1 MLTLPHVDAYA
12 VGDVIVGGAFLL
24 LGVATT
30 RTNGRVGALMAAT
43 GIAWFAG
50 SVTPA
55 AVLWHRGP
63 LVHLLLAYPTGRL
76 LGWPARVLVGAAYVS
91 AVVPALGLRDDV
103 TLVLVLATLVVA
115 IRVRHGAGGSV
126 RMAGAAAL
134 ATTCAVLGVLAVAAV
149 LRIVSVHVDAL
160 VLWAYDAAL
169 VGAAVAMY
177 EGHRRGRL
185 RDAMITG
192 VIVDLGAAGAAGSAR
207 DTLARVLGDPSI
219 EVGYVLADTDDYVDD
234 DGRRIALPPVGA
246 RRATPLRDGHGPV
259 GVVVHDADV
268 LRDPQIVATVAAIVR
283 IALTNV
289 RSRTAIH
296 SLAAQVAASRA
307 RIVAADDAQRSRLA
321 EQLHNGPERRLN
333 RVATLLASGDADLA
347 AQLDAARTGLRELAR
362 GVHPQ
367 ILTTSGL
374 AAAIAELV
382 RDTPVPLV
390 LDVTDRRFPPAIES
404 AVYFLCAEGVTNVV
418 KHAGATTATVRVAG
432 GSERLTAEVVD
443 DGRGDADPAS
453 GSGLRGLIDRVEAVG
468 GTLRIDSVRGAGTRL
483 VADLPLPALG
493 AVAATRP

>member
-1 MLTLPHVDAYA
+1 
-12 VGDVIVGGAFLL
+12 
-24 LGVATT
+24 
-30 RTNGRVGALMAAT
+30 
-43 GIAWFAG
+43 
-50 SVTPA
+50 
-55 AVLWHRGP
+55 
-63 LVHLLLAYPTGRL
+63 
-76 LGWPARVLVGAAYVS
+76 
-91 AVVPALGLRDDV
+91 
-103 TLVLVLATLVVA
+103 
-115 IRVRHGAGGSV
+115 
-126 RMAGAAAL
+126 
-134 ATTCAVLGVLAVAAV
+134 
-149 LRIVSVHVDAL
+149 
-160 VLWAYDAAL
+160 
-169 VGAAVAMY
+169 
-177 EGHRRGRL
+177 
-185 RDAMITG
+185 MITG

-219 EVGYVLADTDDYVDD
+219 EVGYLLVDTDDYVDD

-246 RRATPLRDGHGPV
+246 RRATPLRDGHRPV

-333 RVATLLASGDADLA
+333 RVATLLAGGDADLA